1 MEEED
6 GPDNE
11 AVASGIS
18 ENEQILQVSE
28 NSQVRLCLNITFSLN
43 TTSRYFATLFLF
55 FSITTIIIIIGRR
68 RFSASIN

>member
-6 GPDNE
+6 GPDNK

-28 NSQVRLCLNITFSLN
+28 NMQVL
-43 TTSRYFATLFLF
+43 LFLKPT
-55 FSITTIIIIIGRR
+55 SHNSTKYNRVYPI
-68 RFSASIN
+68 